1 MNAGTHPALAAA
13 AALIVAA
20 AAASAN
26 VVASTDFTGGTDGW
40 QGNGGATVQNSN
52 GNDIFRI
59 PGVTDMFW
67 FEFWND
73 SNPNWTGDYTAK
85 GDLLE
90 FSVDVQTN
98 YIRVGQQ
105 TVDSRAVIVELRNY
119 DLGDDF
125 YPYASVMFE
134 MGRVSGFAQDWT
146 TYSVTFDTS
155 ATTLPDGWQAYG
167 AEDDQGNWILP
178 PGSTFSDLISG
189 VDEIVIHSAELGVF
203 YPFTRFDLMI
213 DNVTLRAVPA
223 PGSLALLGMAGL
235 ASRRRRTA

>member
-1 MNAGTHPALAAA
+1 MHRSIMLTGVLATLAIA
-13 AALIVAA
+13 P
-20 AAASAN
+20 ASAQ
-26 VVASTDFTGGTDGW
+26 VLAFTDFTGGTDGW
-40 QGNGGATVQNSN
+40 QGNGGAVVQNSN

-73 SNPNWTGDYTAK
+73 SNPDWIGNYGAK

-98 YIRVGQQ
+98 FIRVGQQ
-105 TVDSRAVIVELRNY
+105 TVTDRAVILELRNY

-125 YPYASVMFE
+125 YPYASVLFE

-146 TYSVTFDTS
+146 TFSVTFDPN
-155 ATTLPDGWQAYG
+155 AQALPDGWRAYG
-167 AEDDQGNWILP
+167 SEDDQGNWTLP
-178 PGSTFSDLISG
+178 PGVTFADLLSG
-189 VDEIVIHSAELGVF
+189 VDEILIHSAELGVF

-213 DNVTLRAVPA
+213 DNVTLRNVPA
-223 PGSLALLGMAGL
+223 PGSLALLGLAGL
-235 ASRRRRTA
+235 ASRRRRA